1 LGVRIRVFAFKE
13 DSGQLNAKPR
23 KGITLWPLIAATYFM
38 VSGGPYGLEDVVRGA
53 GYGGAILLLLIT
65 PLIWSLPTALMIGE
79 LSSAIPAEGGYY
91 IWVRRAAGPFWGFQE
106 AWLSLAASIFDMA
119 IYPTLFVAYASRILP
134 GSEREWHGIAI
145 GVAVIAVCVLW
156 NLAGGKAVGDSA
168 LAMLFIMLGPFILL
182 TVFALIHSKSGSSG
196 PTTPTQSFGL
206 IGGLMVCMWNYMG
219 FDNASN
225 VAGEVENPQRVY
237 PLAMILTIVLI
248 VLGYI
253 IPIGAMSR
261 TGIPPQAWTTGAW
274 AAIGGQIAGQWLE
287 IAIIGGGM
295 VAALATFN
303 SLLMSYSRLPMT
315 MAEDGLLPRA
325 FALTTNNTQAP
336 WVAIITCAILWGAC
350 LGLGF
355 ERLVTLDIVL
365 WGASMVL
372 EFVALVLLR
381 IREPELV
388 RPFRIPGGVPACA
401 LLGVAPTVLI
411 IVAAL
416 HSRGETVAGMNAL
429 WFSLLVMLAGGGIYL
444 LCRLTSRKV
453 AENAKAWRP
462 EH

>member
-1 LGVRIRVFAFKE
+1 MEEKTATLNP
-13 DSGQLNAKPR
+13 NAKR
-23 KGITLWPLIAATYFM
+23 GITLWPLIAATYFM

-91 IWVRRAAGPFWGFQE
+91 VWVRRAAGSFWGFQE

-119 IYPTLFVAYASRILP
+119 IYPTLFVAYVSRLFP
-134 GSEREWHGIAI
+134 GLDGGWHAIAI
-145 GVAVIAVCVLW
+145 GAAVIVVCVVW

-168 LAMLFIMLGPFILL
+168 LAMLFIMLGPFVLL
-182 TVFALIHSKSGSSG
+182 TIFALLRGKSGTAA
-196 PTTPTQSFGL
+196 PAVTAPPFGF
-206 IGGLMVCMWNYMG
+206 IAGLMVCMWNYMG

-225 VAGEVENPQRVY
+225 VGGEVENPQRVY

-248 VLGYI
+248 AVGYL

-261 TGIPPQAWTTGAW
+261 TGIPPQVWTTGSW
-274 AAIGGQIAGQWLE
+274 ATLGGQVAGRWLE
-287 IAIIGGGM
+287 IAIIAGGM
-295 VAALATFN
+295 IAALATFN
-303 SLLMSYSRLPMT
+303 SLLMSYSRLPMA
-315 MAEDGLLPRA
+315 MAEDGLLPRV
-325 FALTTNNTQAP
+325 FALTTKNTHAP

-381 IREPELV
+381 IREPELR
-388 RPFRIPGGVPACA
+388 RPFRVPGGVAACG
-401 LLGVAPTVLI
+401 LLGVAPTTLI
-411 IVAAL
+411 VIAGL
-416 HSRGETVAGMNAL
+416 HSRGETIAGMNAL
-429 WFSLLVMLAGGGIYL
+429 WFSFLVMIAGAAAYAVCSWKRVRI
-444 LCRLTSRKV
+444 RARAV
-453 AENAKAWRP
+453 
-462 EH
+462 

>member
-1 LGVRIRVFAFKE
+1 
-13 DSGQLNAKPR
+13 LNKS
-23 KGITLWPLIAATYFM
+23 KTGITLWPLIAATYFM
-38 VSGGPYGLEDVVRGA
+38 VSGGPYGLEEVVRGA

-91 IWVRRAAGPFWGFQE
+91 VWVRRAAGRFWGFQE

-119 IYPTLFVAYASRILP
+119 IYPTLFVAYVSRLFP
-134 GSEREWHGIAI
+134 GSDSAWHGIAI
-145 GVAVIAVCVLW
+145 GAAVIAVCVVW

-168 LAMLFIMLGPFILL
+168 LAMLFIMLGPFVLL
-182 TVFALIHSKSGSSG
+182 TIFALLHAKGTG
-196 PTTPTQSFGL
+196 TTSTLPTQPFGFVA
-206 IGGLMVCMWNYMG
+206 GLMVCMWNYMG

-225 VAGEVENPQRVY
+225 VGGEVENPQRVY

-248 VLGYI
+248 AVGYI

-261 TGIPPQAWTTGAW
+261 TGIPPQVWTTGSW
-274 AAIGGQIAGQWLE
+274 ATIGGQIAGRWLE
-287 IAIIGGGM
+287 IAIIAGGM

-303 SLLMSYSRLPMT
+303 SLLMSYSRLPMA
-315 MAEDGLLPRA
+315 MAEDGLLPRP
-325 FALTTNNTQAP
+325 FALTTKNTHAP
-336 WVAIITCAILWGAC
+336 WVAILTCAILWGAC

-381 IREPELV
+381 IREPGLT
-388 RPFRIPGGVPACA
+388 RPFRVPGGVLACS
-401 LLGVAPTVLI
+401 LLGLAPTTLI
-411 IVAAL
+411 VIAGL
-416 HSRGETVAGMNAL
+416 HSRGETIAGMNAL
-429 WFSLLVMLAGGGIYL
+429 WFSLLVMVAGAAAYG
-444 LCRLTSRKV
+444 LCSWNRVRVRST
-453 AENAKAWRP
+453 A
-462 EH
+462 

>member
-1 LGVRIRVFAFKE
+1 LEEKTA
-13 DSGQLNAKPR
+13 SLNPKPK

-53 GYGGAILLLLIT
+53 GYGGAILLLLVT

-91 IWVRRAAGPFWGFQE
+91 VWVRRAAGPFWGFQE

-119 IYPTLFVAYASRILP
+119 IYPTLFVAYISRLFP
-134 GSEREWHGIAI
+134 GLDGGWRGIAI
-145 GVAVIAVCVLW
+145 GVAVIAVCVVW

-168 LAMLFIMLGPFILL
+168 LAMLFVMLGPFVLL
-182 TVFALIHSKSGSSG
+182 TIFALLHAKSGTAS
-196 PTTPTQSFGL
+196 PIVTAPPFGFVA
-206 IGGLMVCMWNYMG
+206 GLMVCMWNYMG

-225 VAGEVENPQRVY
+225 VGGEVENPQRVY

-248 VLGYI
+248 AMGYI

-261 TGIPPQAWTTGAW
+261 TGIPTQVWTTGSW
-274 AAIGGQIAGQWLE
+274 ATLGGQVAGRWLE
-287 IAIIGGGM
+287 IAIIAGGM

-303 SLLMSYSRLPMT
+303 SLLISYSRLPMA
-315 MAEDGLLPRA
+315 MAEDGLLPRV
-325 FALTTNNTQAP
+325 FALTTKNTQAP
-336 WVAIITCAILWGAC
+336 WVAIVTCAILWGAC

-381 IREPELV
+381 IREPELP
-388 RPFRIPGGVPACA
+388 RPFRIPGGVLACA
-401 LLGVAPTVLI
+401 LLGVAPTALI
-411 IVAAL
+411 LIAGV
-416 HSRGETVAGMNAL
+416 HSRGENVAGVNAL
-429 WFSLLVMLAGGGIYL
+429 WFSFLVMLAGAGAYGVCTWNRVRI
-444 LCRLTSRKV
+444 RSTT
-453 AENAKAWRP
+453 A
-462 EH
+462 

>member
-1 LGVRIRVFAFKE
+1 
-13 DSGQLNAKPR
+13 
-23 KGITLWPLIAATYFM
+23 M
-38 VSGGPYGLEDVVRGA
+38 VSSGPYCLEDVVKGA

-196 PTTPTQSFGL
+196 PTTPT
-206 IGGLMVCMWNYMG
+206 
-219 FDNASN
+219 
-225 VAGEVENPQRVY
+225 
-237 PLAMILTIVLI
+237 
-248 VLGYI
+248 
-253 IPIGAMSR
+253 
-261 TGIPPQAWTTGAW
+261 QAWTTGAW